1 MNRKILLAFFLGSFI
16 AHGSQAQERTLTLKE
31 CLEAAMKNNQNIAI
45 SRYEEQVGEQ
55 QIIQTRSK
63 ALPQVN
69 ANANFTDNF
78 KKQVIVL
85 PGEFVGQP
93 GTTIAQEMGTTFNTA
108 VALEANQAIF
118 DMAAF
123 TGIQA
128 SKAARDYYKVNTAR
142 TEDEVI
148 NSVSQLYY
156 QILAFREQI
165 KVIDTNIARLT
176 SLVTT
181 TEGQYKNGLARK
193 IDLDRIRVN
202 LTNAQ
207 TQKLENNN
215 RLQNLYNNLKVQ
227 MGYGIDEPLQLS
239 DLPLQE
245 VEAKATSY
253 SPSADFNLSNRNE
266 MRLLEAQRDLYS
278 LQVKSIK
285 AEYYPRLSAFFSY
298 NYNGVGN
305 DFGDFWKKS
314 GSDIWYGVGAFGARL
329 NIPIFDGFARR
340 SRVAQAKISLLEN
353 EKQREYTALQLTA
366 GYRNSQAQ
374 MLNNISAIKA
384 QRDNVKLASEVYA
397 SSQENFKLGLA
408 TLTDLLDAQS
418 SFVDARN
425 SYTQA
430 LFNYKIAEL
439 EIIRSTGNL
448 RSLLQ

>member
-1 MNRKILLAFFLGSFI
+1 MNKKTLLAFIVGAFI
-16 AHGSQAQERTLTLKE
+16 ANGSQAQEHAFSLKE
-31 CLEAAMKNNQNIAI
+31 CLEAALKNNQNIAI
-45 SRYEEQVGEQ
+45 SRYEEQIGEHK
-55 QIIQTRSK
+55 ITETRSR

-69 ANANFTDNF
+69 GTGNFTDNF

-93 GTTIAQEMGTTFNTA
+93 GKTIAQEMGTTYNTA

-123 TGIQA
+123 TGIKA

-156 QILAFREQI
+156 QILAFNEQI
-165 KVIDTNIARLT
+165 KVIDTNIARLNN
-176 SLVTT
+176 LVVI

-193 IDLDRIRVN
+193 IDLDRIKVN

-207 TQKLENNN
+207 TQKLESDN
-215 RLQNLYNNLKVQ
+215 RLQSLYNNLKVQ
-227 MGYGIDEPLQLS
+227 MAYNIDEPLELS
-239 DLPLQE
+239 DLPLQA
-245 VEAKATSY
+245 VEEKATGYILNSE
-253 SPSADFNLSNRNE
+253 FNLANRNE
-266 MRLLEAQRDLYS
+266 IRLLDAQRDLYA
-278 LQVKSIK
+278 LQVKAIK

-298 NYNGVGN
+298 NYNGISN
-305 DFGDFWKKS
+305 DFGDLWKKN

-340 SRVAQAKISLLEN
+340 SRVAQARISLLEN

-366 GYRNSQAQ
+366 GFRNSQAQ

-397 SSQENFKLGLA
+397 SSQENYKLGLA

-439 EIIRSTGNL
+439 ESIRSTGNL

>member
-1 MNRKILLAFFLGSFI
+1 MLAFFIGSFI
-16 AHGSQAQERTLTLKE
+16 TAGAQAQTPSLTLKE
-31 CLEAAMKNNQNIAI
+31 CLTTALKSNQNIAI
-45 SRYEEQVGEQ
+45 SRYEEQIGEQ
-55 QIIQTRSK
+55 QIIQTRSR

-93 GTTIAQEMGTTFNTA
+93 GTTVAQEMGTTYNAGMA
-108 VALEANQAIF
+108 VEANQAIF

-128 SKAARDYYKVNTAR
+128 SKAAREYYKVNTAR

-148 NSVSQLYY
+148 NAVAQLYY
-156 QILAFREQI
+156 QILAFQEQI

-176 SLVTT
+176 GLVAS

-207 TQKLENNN
+207 TQKLESEN
-215 RLQNLYNNLKVQ
+215 RLQSLYNNLKVQ
-227 MGYGIDEPLQLS
+227 MGYAIDVPLQLS

-245 VEAKATSY
+245 VEAKATNY
-253 SPSADFNLSNRNE
+253 SLQNDFNLSNRNE

-278 LQVKSIK
+278 LQIKSIQ

-305 DFGDFWKKS
+305 DFGDMWRKN

-329 NIPIFDGFARR
+329 SIPIFDGFARR
-340 SRVAQAKISLLEN
+340 SRVAQAKISLFEN

-384 QRDNVKLASEVYA
+384 QRDNVKLASEVYT
-397 SSQENFKLGLA
+397 SSQENYNLGLA
-408 TLTDLLDAQS
+408 SLTDLLDAQS
-418 SFVDARN
+418 SFVNARN

-448 RSLLQ
+448 KNLLQ